1 MGDEEPD
8 KSSPPGEQS
17 DQNREEPSHP
27 SGKPTRKRTDEAGGG
42 DPDSGGEAG
51 EGSQSTGNPDSAG

>member
-1 MGDEEPD
+1 MADEEHD
-8 KSSPPGEQS
+8 KSAPPSEQS

-27 SGKPTRKRTDEAGGG
+27 SGTPTRKRPDDAGGG
-42 DPDSGGEAG
+42 DPGSGGEAG